1 MKTVGGDYEEGEE
14 TYHQWRKNFNMLGEG
29 IFGKCYL
36 ATDTETSYTF
46 VTKLVSILCLIINTT
61 YILISPVTLV
71 VLNMGTFHQ

>member
-14 TYHQWRKNFNMLGEG
+14 KYHQWRKSNIVGEG
-29 IFGKCYL
+29 IFSKCYL

-46 VTKLVSILCLIINTT
+46 VTKSVSILCLIINTT